1 MEDLREDEFE
11 IITVTDDETG
21 EDIDF
26 AIIDSII
33 FGGNE
38 YVLVVEAEFIDDEES
53 EAAILKKCV
62 KDGEEFYA
70 LVEDD
75 TEFDAVAD
83 LFDAEGEEYD
93 IEK

>member
-1 MEDLREDEFE
+1 MEDFREDEFE
-11 IITVTDDETG
+11 MITFTDEETG
-21 EDIDF
+21 EDIEF
-26 AIIDSII
+26 AIIDSIT
-33 FGGNE
+33 FGGSE

-53 EAAILKKCV
+53 EAAIFKKCE
-62 KDGEEFYA
+62 KDGEVFYA

-83 LFDAEGEEYD
+83 LFSAEGEEYD

>member
-26 AIIDSII
+26 AIIDSIT

-62 KDGEEFYA
+62 KDGEQFYA

-83 LFDAEGEEYD
+83 LFEAEGEEYD

>member
-11 IITVTDDETG
+11 IITVTDEETG

-26 AIIDSII
+26 AIIDSIT

-53 EAAILKKCV
+53 EAAILKKEIRN
-62 KDGEEFYA
+62 GEEFYG

-83 LFDAEGEEYD
+83 LFSAEGEEYD

>member
-1 MEDLREDEFE
+1 MEDLKDDEFE
-11 IITVTDDETG
+11 IITMTDDETG
-21 EDIDF
+21 ENIDF
-26 AIIDSII
+26 AVIDYTV

-53 EAAILKKCV
+53 EAAILKKV
-62 KDGEEFYA
+62 VENGQEFYA

-75 TEFDAVAD
+75 KEFDAVAD
-83 LFDAEGEEYD
+83 LFSIEGEEYD